1 MTKKSNIFFL
11 YFLILIEILIL
22 LNSNIVINAVRSSIK
37 IFLISVFP
45 SLFPTMV
52 IGIMLVK
59 NNVYEIIPKFIKNIF
74 KKVFNYNDYMTSIFI
89 ISLITGT
96 PSNALY
102 INEYLDKGLITNNEA
117 ESLLLSTH
125 FINPLFVVGMV
136 GNVIFKSTK
145 IGFSILLTLWI
156 SNLIKA
162 YITRPRVYKNIN
174 RKNISCNKSIINIFF
189 VSIKQ
194 AIYALLTIM
203 GIIILFNM
211 LTILIKEILHLNN
224 TFSVIINGILE
235 MTGGVTKVSEINI
248 NTLLK
253 IIMTYIMLNFGGLSI
268 HMQAFSMLENKKIR
282 YLKYLIFRL
291 F

>member
-45 SLFPTMV
+45 SLVPTMV

-162 YITRPRVYKNIN
+162 YITRPRVYKNID

-211 LTILIKEILHLNN
+211 LTILIREILNLSN

-248 NTLLK
+248 NILLK

>member
-125 FINPLFVVGMV
+125 FINPLFVIGMV

-174 RKNISCNKSIINIFF
+174 RKNISCNKSIINSFF

-224 TFSVIINGILE
+224 TLSVIINGILE
-235 MTGGVTKVSEINI
+235 MTGGVTKVSELNI

>member
-136 GNVIFKSTK
+136 GNVIFESTK

-162 YITRPRVYKNIN
+162 YITRPRIYKNID
-174 RKNISCNKSIINIFF
+174 RKSISCNKSIINSFF

>member
-145 IGFSILLTLWI
+145 IGFIILLTLWI

-162 YITRPRVYKNIN
+162 YITRPRIYKNID
-174 RKNISCNKSIINIFF
+174 RKSISCNKSIINSFF

-248 NTLLK
+248 NILLK

>member
-162 YITRPRVYKNIN
+162 YITRPRIYKNID
-174 RKNISCNKSIINIFF
+174 RKSISCNKSIINIFF

-211 LTILIKEILHLNN
+211 LTILIREILNLSN

-248 NTLLK
+248 NILLK

>member
-162 YITRPRVYKNIN
+162 YITRPRVYKNID

>member
-1 MTKKSNIFFL
+1 MTKKSNILFL
-11 YFLILIEILIL
+11 YFLIFIEVLIL
-22 LNSNIVINAVRSSIK
+22 FNSSVIINAVQGSIK
-37 IFLISVFP
+37 IFLKNVFP

-89 ISLITGT
+89 ISLISGT

-145 IGFSILLTLWI
+145 IGFILLLALWA

-162 YITRPRVYKNIN
+162 YITRPKVYKNIDK
-174 RKNISCNKSIINIFF
+174 KNISCNEPIINSFF
-189 VSIKQ
+189 TSIKQ
-194 AIYALLTIM
+194 AVYALLTIM
-203 GIIILFNM
+203 GIIILFNI
-211 LTILIKEILHLNN
+211 LTILIREVFNLNN
-224 TFSVIINGILE
+224 TLSVIINGILE
-235 MTGGVTKVSEINI
+235 MTGGVTRVSEINI

-253 IIMTYIMLNFGGLSI
+253 IIMTYVMLNFGGLSI

-282 YLKYLIFRL
+282 YFKYLIFRL
-291 F
+291 L

>member
-125 FINPLFVVGMV
+125 FINPLFVIGMV

-145 IGFSILLTLWI
+145 IGFIILLTLWI
-156 SNLIKA
+156 SNSIKT

-174 RKNISCNKSIINIFF
+174 RKNISCNKSIINSLFI
-189 VSIKQ
+189 SIKQ

-211 LTILIKEILHLNN
+211 LTILIREVLNLNN
-224 TFSVIINGILE
+224 TLSVIINGILE
-235 MTGGVTKVSEINI
+235 MTGGVTKISELNI

-253 IIMTYIMLNFGGLSI
+253 MIITYIMLNFGGLSI

>member
-162 YITRPRVYKNIN
+162 YITRPRVYKNID
-174 RKNISCNKSIINIFF
+174 RKNISCNKSIINSFF
-189 VSIKQ
+189 SSIKQ

-248 NTLLK
+248 N
-253 IIMTYIMLNFGGLSI
+253 I
-268 HMQAFSMLENKKIR
+268 LEVD
-282 YLKYLIFRL
+282 L
-291 F
+291 

>member
-174 RKNISCNKSIINIFF
+174 RKNISCNKSIINSFF

-211 LTILIKEILHLNN
+211 LTILIREILNLSN

>member
-136 GNVIFKSTK
+136 GNVIFESTK

-162 YITRPRVYKNIN
+162 YITRPRVYKNID

-211 LTILIKEILHLNN
+211 LTILIREILNLSN

>member
-125 FINPLFVVGMV
+125 FINPLFVIGMV

-174 RKNISCNKSIINIFF
+174 RKNISCNESIINSFF
-189 VSIKQ
+189 SSIKQ

-235 MTGGVTKVSEINI
+235 MTGGVTKVSELNI

>member
-1 MTKKSNIFFL
+1 MTKKSNILFL
-11 YFLILIEILIL
+11 YFLIFIEVLIL
-22 LNSNIVINAVRSSIK
+22 FNSSVVINAVQGSIK
-37 IFLISVFP
+37 IFLKNVFP

-52 IGIMLVK
+52 IGVMLVK
-59 NNVYEIIPKFIKNIF
+59 NSVYEIIPKFIKNLF

-117 ESLLLSTH
+117 ESLLLATH

-145 IGFSILLTLWI
+145 IGFIMLLALWT

-162 YITRPRVYKNIN
+162 YITRPKIYKNVD
-174 RKNISCNKSIINIFF
+174 RKSISCNEPIINSFF
-189 VSIKQ
+189 ASIKQ

-211 LTILIKEILHLNN
+211 LTILTREVLNLNN
-224 TFSVIINGILE
+224 TLSVIINGILE
-235 MTGGVTKVSEINI
+235 MTGGVTRVSEINI
-248 NTLLK
+248 NTSLK
-253 IIMTYIMLNFGGLSI
+253 IIMSYVMLNFGGLSI

>member
-1 MTKKSNIFFL
+1 MTKKSNILFL
-11 YFLILIEILIL
+11 YFLIFIEVLIL
-22 LNSNIVINAVRSSIK
+22 FNSSIAINAVQGSIK
-37 IFLISVFP
+37 IFLKNVFP

-52 IGIMLVK
+52 IGVMLVK
-59 NNVYEIIPKFIKNIF
+59 NNVYEIIPKFIKKIF
-74 KKVFNYNDYMTSIFI
+74 KKIFNYNDYMTSIFV
-89 ISLITGT
+89 ISLISGT

-125 FINPLFVVGMV
+125 FINPLFVIGMV

-145 IGFSILLTLWI
+145 IGFIMLLTLWT

-162 YITRPRVYKNIN
+162 YITRPRVYKTIDK
-174 RKNISCNKSIINIFF
+174 KNISYNEPIINSFF
-189 VSIKQ
+189 SSIKQ
-194 AIYALLTIM
+194 VIYALLTIM

-211 LTILIKEILHLNN
+211 LTILIREVLNLNN
-224 TFSVIINGILE
+224 TLSVIINGILE
-235 MTGGVTKVSEINI
+235 MTGGVTRVSELNI

-253 IIMTYIMLNFGGLSI
+253 IIMTYAILNFGGLSI
-268 HMQAFSMLENKKIR
+268 HMQVFSMLENKKIR

>member
-174 RKNISCNKSIINIFF
+174 RKNISCNKSIINSFF

-248 NTLLK
+248 NILLK

>member
-102 INEYLDKGLITNNEA
+102 INEYLDKGLITNKEA

-145 IGFSILLTLWI
+145 IGFIILLTLWI

-174 RKNISCNKSIINIFF
+174 RKNISCNKSIINSFF
-189 VSIKQ
+189 SSIKQ

-235 MTGGVTKVSEINI
+235 MTGGVTKVSELNI

-253 IIMTYIMLNFGGLSI
+253 IIMAYIMLNFGGLSI

>member
-1 MTKKSNIFFL
+1 MTKKSNILFL
-11 YFLILIEILIL
+11 YFLIFIEVLIL
-22 LNSNIVINAVRSSIK
+22 FNSSVIINAVQGSIK
-37 IFLISVFP
+37 IFLKNVFP

-52 IGIMLVK
+52 IGVMLVK

-89 ISLITGT
+89 ISLISGT

-145 IGFSILLTLWI
+145 IGFILLLALWA

-162 YITRPRVYKNIN
+162 YITRPKVYKNIDK
-174 RKNISCNKSIINIFF
+174 KNISCNEPIINSFF
-189 VSIKQ
+189 TSIKQ
-194 AIYALLTIM
+194 AVYALLTIM
-203 GIIILFNM
+203 GIIILFNI
-211 LTILIKEILHLNN
+211 LTILIREVFNLNN
-224 TFSVIINGILE
+224 TLSVIINGILE
-235 MTGGVTKVSEINI
+235 MTGGVTRVSEINI

-253 IIMTYIMLNFGGLSI
+253 IIMTYVMLNFGGLSI

-282 YLKYLIFRL
+282 YFKYLIFRL
-291 F
+291 L

>member
-22 LNSNIVINAVRSSIK
+22 LNSNIVINVVRSSIK

-125 FINPLFVVGMV
+125 FINPLFVIGMV
-136 GNVIFKSTK
+136 VNVIFKSTK

-174 RKNISCNKSIINIFF
+174 RKNISCNESIINSFF
-189 VSIKQ
+189 SSIKQ

-224 TFSVIINGILE
+224 TLSVIINGILE
-235 MTGGVTKVSEINI
+235 MTGGVTKVSELNI

>member
-45 SLFPTMV
+45 SLFPTMA

-145 IGFSILLTLWI
+145 IGFIILLTLWI

-174 RKNISCNKSIINIFF
+174 RKNISCNKSIINSFF
-189 VSIKQ
+189 SSIKQ

-211 LTILIKEILHLNN
+211 LTILIREILNLNN
-224 TFSVIINGILE
+224 TLSVFINGILE
-235 MTGGVTKVSEINI
+235 MTGGVTKVSELNI

-253 IIMTYIMLNFGGLSI
+253 IIMAYIMLNFGGLSI

-291 F
+291 L

>member
-1 MTKKSNIFFL
+1 MTKKSNILFL
-11 YFLILIEILIL
+11 YFLIFIEVLIL
-22 LNSNIVINAVRSSIK
+22 FNSSVIINAVQGSIK
-37 IFLISVFP
+37 IFLKNVFP

-59 NNVYEIIPKFIKNIF
+59 NNVYEIIPKFIRNIF

-89 ISLITGT
+89 ISLISGT

-145 IGFSILLTLWI
+145 IGFILLLALWA

-162 YITRPRVYKNIN
+162 YITRPKVYKNIDK
-174 RKNISCNKSIINIFF
+174 KNISCNEPIINSFF
-189 VSIKQ
+189 TSIKQ
-194 AIYALLTIM
+194 AVYALLTIM
-203 GIIILFNM
+203 GIIILFNI
-211 LTILIKEILHLNN
+211 LTILIREVFNLNN
-224 TFSVIINGILE
+224 TLFVIINGILE
-235 MTGGVTKVSEINI
+235 MTGGVTRVSEINI

-253 IIMTYIMLNFGGLSI
+253 IIMTYVMLNFGGLSI

-282 YLKYLIFRL
+282 YFKYLIFRL
-291 F
+291 L

>member
-125 FINPLFVVGMV
+125 FINPLFVIGMV

-145 IGFSILLTLWI
+145 IGFIILLTLWI

-162 YITRPRVYKNIN
+162 YITRPRVYKNID
-174 RKNISCNKSIINIFF
+174 RKNISCNKSIINSFF

-211 LTILIKEILHLNN
+211 LTILIREILNLNN
-224 TFSVIINGILE
+224 TLSVIINGILE

>member
-117 ESLLLSTH
+117 ESLLSSTH

-145 IGFSILLTLWI
+145 IGFIILLTLWI

-162 YITRPRVYKNIN
+162 YITRPRVYKNID
-174 RKNISCNKSIINIFF
+174 RKSISCNEPIINSFF
-189 VSIKQ
+189 ASIKQ

-211 LTILIKEILHLNN
+211 LTILIREILNLSN
-224 TFSVIINGILE
+224 TLSVIINGILE
-235 MTGGVTKVSEINI
+235 MTGGVTKISELNI

-291 F
+291 I

>member
-22 LNSNIVINAVRSSIK
+22 LNSNIVINVVRSSIK

-174 RKNISCNKSIINIFF
+174 RKNISCNKSIINSFF
-189 VSIKQ
+189 SSIKQ

-235 MTGGVTKVSEINI
+235 MTGGVTKVSELNI

>member
-145 IGFSILLTLWI
+145 IGFIILLTLWI

-162 YITRPRVYKNIN
+162 YITRPRAYKNIN
-174 RKNISCNKSIINIFF
+174 RKNISCNKSIINSFF
-189 VSIKQ
+189 SSIKQ

-211 LTILIKEILHLNN
+211 LTILIREILNLNN
-224 TFSVIINGILE
+224 TLSVIINGILE
-235 MTGGVTKVSEINI
+235 MTGGVTKISELNI

-253 IIMTYIMLNFGGLSI
+253 IIMAYIMLNFGGLSI

-291 F
+291 I

>member
-1 MTKKSNIFFL
+1 
-11 YFLILIEILIL
+11 
-22 LNSNIVINAVRSSIK
+22 
-37 IFLISVFP
+37 
-45 SLFPTMV
+45 
-52 IGIMLVK
+52 
-59 NNVYEIIPKFIKNIF
+59 
-74 KKVFNYNDYMTSIFI
+74 MTSIFI
-89 ISLITGT
+89 ISLIAGT

-102 INEYLDKGLITNNEA
+102 INEYLDKGLIANNEA

-125 FINPLFVVGMV
+125 FINPLFVIGMV

-145 IGFSILLTLWI
+145 IGFIILLALWT

-162 YITRPRVYKNIN
+162 YITRPKIYKNVD
-174 RKNISCNKSIINIFF
+174 RKSISCNEPIINSFF
-189 VSIKQ
+189 ASIKQ

-211 LTILIKEILHLNN
+211 LTILIREVLNLNN
-224 TFSVIINGILE
+224 TLSVIINGILE
-235 MTGGVTKVSEINI
+235 MTGGVTRVSEINI
-248 NTLLK
+248 NTSLK
-253 IIMTYIMLNFGGLSI
+253 IIMSYVMLNFGGLSI

>member
-11 YFLILIEILIL
+11 YFLIFIEVLIL

-125 FINPLFVVGMV
+125 FINPLFVIGMV

-174 RKNISCNKSIINIFF
+174 RKNISCNESIINSFF

-224 TFSVIINGILE
+224 TLSVIINGILE

-282 YLKYLIFRL
+282 YLKYLIFML

>member
-74 KKVFNYNDYMTSIFI
+74 KKVFNYNNYMTSIFI

-162 YITRPRVYKNIN
+162 YITRTRVYKNIN
-174 RKNISCNKSIINIFF
+174 RKNISCNKSIINSFF
-189 VSIKQ
+189 SSIKQ

>member
-174 RKNISCNKSIINIFF
+174 RKNISCNKSIINSFF
-189 VSIKQ
+189 SSIKQ

-248 NTLLK
+248 NILLK

>member
-1 MTKKSNIFFL
+1 MTKKSNILFL
-11 YFLILIEILIL
+11 YFLIFIEVLIL
-22 LNSNIVINAVRSSIK
+22 FNSSVVINAVQGSIK
-37 IFLISVFP
+37 IFLKNVFP

-52 IGIMLVK
+52 IGVMLVK
-59 NNVYEIIPKFIKNIF
+59 NSVYEIIPKFIKNLF

-117 ESLLLSTH
+117 ESLLLATH

-145 IGFSILLTLWI
+145 IGFIMLLALWT

-162 YITRPRVYKNIN
+162 YITRPKIYKNVD
-174 RKNISCNKSIINIFF
+174 RKSISCNEPIINSFF
-189 VSIKQ
+189 ASIKQ

-211 LTILIKEILHLNN
+211 LTILSREVLNLNN
-224 TFSVIINGILE
+224 TLSVIINGILE
-235 MTGGVTKVSEINI
+235 MTGGVTRVSEINI
-248 NTLLK
+248 NTSLK
-253 IIMTYIMLNFGGLSI
+253 IIMSYVMLNFGGLSI

>member
-1 MTKKSNIFFL
+1 MTKKSNILFL
-11 YFLILIEILIL
+11 YFLIFIEVLIL
-22 LNSNIVINAVRSSIK
+22 FNSSVVINAVQGSIK
-37 IFLISVFP
+37 IFFKNVFP

-52 IGIMLVK
+52 IGVMLVK

-102 INEYLDKGLITNNEA
+102 INEYLDKGLITNYET

-136 GNVIFKSTK
+136 GNVIFKNTK
-145 IGFSILLTLWI
+145 MGFIILLTLWT

-162 YITRPRVYKNIN
+162 YITRPRIYKNID
-174 RKNISCNKSIINIFF
+174 RKNISCNEPIINSFF
-189 VSIKQ
+189 ASIKQ

-211 LTILIKEILHLNN
+211 LTILIREVLNLNN
-224 TFSVIINGILE
+224 TLSVIINGILE
-235 MTGGVTKVSEINI
+235 MTGGITRVSEINI
-248 NTLLK
+248 NTSLK
-253 IIMTYIMLNFGGLSI
+253 IIMSYVMLNFGGLSI
-268 HMQAFSMLENKKIR
+268 HMQAFSMLENKKIS

>member
-1 MTKKSNIFFL
+1 MTKKSNILFL
-11 YFLILIEILIL
+11 YFLIFIEVLIL
-22 LNSNIVINAVRSSIK
+22 FNSSVVINAVQGSIK

-52 IGIMLVK
+52 IGILLVK
-59 NNVYEIIPKFIKNIF
+59 NNVYEIIPKFVKNIF

-89 ISLITGT
+89 ISLVAGT
-96 PSNALY
+96 PSNAIY
-102 INEYLDKGLITNNEA
+102 INEYLDKGLITDNEA

-125 FINPLFVVGMV
+125 FINPLFVIGMV

-145 IGFSILLTLWI
+145 IGFIMLLTLWI

-162 YITRPRVYKNIN
+162 YITRPRVYKNIV
-174 RKNISCNKSIINIFF
+174 RKNISCNEPIINSFF
-189 VSIKQ
+189 ASIKQ

-211 LTILIKEILHLNN
+211 LTILIKEVLHLNN
-224 TFSVIINGILE
+224 TLSVIINGILE
-235 MTGGVTKVSEINI
+235 MTGGIIKVSEINI

-253 IIMTYIMLNFGGLSI
+253 IIITYIMLNFGGLSI

-291 F
+291 I

>member
-1 MTKKSNIFFL
+1 MTKKSNILFL
-11 YFLILIEILIL
+11 YFLIFIEVLIL
-22 LNSNIVINAVRSSIK
+22 FNSSVIINAVQGSIK
-37 IFLISVFP
+37 IFLKNVFP

-52 IGIMLVK
+52 IGVMLVK

-89 ISLITGT
+89 ISLISGT

-145 IGFSILLTLWI
+145 IGFILLLALWA

-162 YITRPRVYKNIN
+162 YITRPKVYKNIDK
-174 RKNISCNKSIINIFF
+174 KNISCNEPIINSFF
-189 VSIKQ
+189 TSIKQ
-194 AIYALLTIM
+194 AVYALLTIM
-203 GIIILFNM
+203 GIIILFNI
-211 LTILIKEILHLNN
+211 LTILIREVFNLNN
-224 TFSVIINGILE
+224 TLSIIINGILE
-235 MTGGVTKVSEINI
+235 MTGGVTRVSEINI

-253 IIMTYIMLNFGGLSI
+253 IIMTYVMLNFGGLSI

-282 YLKYLIFRL
+282 YFKYLIFRL
-291 F
+291 L

>member
-125 FINPLFVVGMV
+125 FINPLFFVGMV

-174 RKNISCNKSIINIFF
+174 RKNISCNKSIINSFF
-189 VSIKQ
+189 SSIKQ

>member
-1 MTKKSNIFFL
+1 MTKKSNIIFL

-59 NNVYEIIPKFIKNIF
+59 NKVYEIIPKSIKNIF

-125 FINPLFVVGMV
+125 FINPLFVIGMV

-145 IGFSILLTLWI
+145 IGFIILLTLWI

-162 YITRPRVYKNIN
+162 YITRPRLYKNIN
-174 RKNISCNKSIINIFF
+174 RKNISCNEPIINSLFI
-189 VSIKQ
+189 SIKQ

-211 LTILIKEILHLNN
+211 LTILIKEVLNLNN
-224 TFSVIINGILE
+224 TLYVIINGILE
-235 MTGGVTKVSEINI
+235 MTGGVTRVSEINI

-253 IIMTYIMLNFGGLSI
+253 IIMAYIMLNFGGLSI

>member
-162 YITRPRVYKNIN
+162 YITRPRVYKNID

-211 LTILIKEILHLNN
+211 LTILIREILNLSN

-248 NTLLK
+248 NILLK